1 MQSSGGNAAVLQPPN
16 LAADSLVRRQ
26 PSFWY
31 RLTKNTGAMVGV
43 VLLALVVVVA
53 LLADVIMPYDPL
65 HIEISQKFLMPSALH
80 LFGTDE
86 LGRDAF
92 SRVVSGSRIS
102 FYVAFTVLLIA
113 SGVGVF
119 LGTISGFR
127 GGLLDE
133 IIMRVADIFFA
144 FPSFLLAMAIVAAL
158 GPSIQNAILAIGISW
173 WPRYAR
179 LLRGQ
184 ILTVKNN
191 AYVDAARA
199 LGATDARL
207 MWRHILPNCLAPI
220 LVQLTMDAGTAIL
233 TAASL
238 SFIGLGAGPEVA
250 EWGSMVAR
258 GRMYIISYWWI
269 PTFPGLAISLTVA
282 GYMFL
287 GDGLRDLL
295 DPQLRNRVS
304 T

>member
-1 MQSSGGNAAVLQPPN
+1 MLSSLGGAFARRGVAPEAAAVRRPP
-16 LAADSLVRRQ
+16 SLV
-26 PSFWY
+26 Y
-31 RLTKNTGAMVGV
+31 RISKNAGAMVGV
-43 VLLALVVVVA
+43 ALLGLVVI
-53 LLADVIMPYDPL
+53 LAILAPFIMPYDPL
-65 HIEISQKFLMPSALH
+65 YIDTTQKFLAPGAAH
-80 LFGTDE
+80 WFGTDE
-86 LGRDAF
+86 LGRDVL
-92 SRVVSGSRIS
+92 SRVIDGTRIS
-102 FYVAFTVLLIA
+102 FYVAFTVLVISAGIGVALGA
-113 SGVGVF
+113 VSGY
-119 LGTISGFR
+119 R
-127 GGLLDE
+127 GGLTDE
-133 IIMRVADIFFA
+133 VVMRVADIFFA

-158 GPSIQNAILAIGISW
+158 GPSIENAIIAIGISW

-184 ILTVKNN
+184 ILSVRNQ
-191 AYVDAARA
+191 AFVDAART
-199 LGATDARL
+199 LGATD
-207 MWRHILPNCLAPI
+207 WRILRQHILPNCLAP
-220 LVQLTMDAGTAIL
+220 LMVQLTMDAGTAIL

-258 GRMYIISYWWI
+258 GREFIVSYWWV

-304 T
+304 I

>member
-1 MQSSGGNAAVLQPPN
+1 MQTSVTGPAGLARTLVGATQRRPPSLLYRATKNAGAVIGAVL
-16 LAADSLVRRQ
+16 L
-26 PSFWY
+26 
-31 RLTKNTGAMVGV
+31 G
-43 VLLALVVVVA
+43 LVVVVA
-53 LLADVIMPYDPL
+53 VAAPILRPYDPL
-65 HIEISQKFLMPSALH
+65 YIDVSYKFLPPSGAH

-86 LGRDAF
+86 LGRDVL
-92 SRVVSGSRIS
+92 SRVIDGTRIS
-102 FYVAFTVLLIA
+102 FYVAFTVLAIA
-113 SGVGVF
+113 GGIGVILGMLSGY
-119 LGTISGFR
+119 R

-133 IIMRVADIFFA
+133 VIMRVADIFFA

-158 GPSIQNAILAIGISW
+158 GPSIQNAILAIGVSW

-184 ILTVKNN
+184 ILSIRQC

-199 LGATDARL
+199 LGAKDLRIL
-207 MWRHILPNCLAPI
+207 VRHVLPNCLAP
-220 LVQLTMDAGTAIL
+220 LMVQLTMDAGTAIL

-238 SFIGLGAGPEVA
+238 SFIGLGAGPEVP

-258 GRMYIISYWWI
+258 GRSYIVSYWWI

-304 T
+304 M

>member
-1 MQSSGGNAAVLQPPN
+1 MGSSQGGTAALGQARVH
-16 LAADSLVRRQ
+16 AGLVRK
-26 PSFWY
+26 PSSIWY
-31 RLTKNTGAMVGV
+31 RATKNTGAMIGAA
-43 VLLALVVVVA
+43 LLALVVVVA
-53 LLADVIMPYDPL
+53 ILAPVIMPYDPL
-65 HIEISQKFLMPSALH
+65 RIDTSQKFLPPNAAH
-80 LFGTDE
+80 PFGTDE
-86 LGRDAF
+86 LGRDVL
-92 SRVVSGSRIS
+92 SRVIDGSRIS
-102 FYVAFTVLLIA
+102 FYVAFTVLFIA
-113 SGVGVF
+113 SGIGVT
-119 LGTISGFR
+119 LGTISGYR
-127 GGLLDE
+127 GGLIDE
-133 IIMRVADIFFA
+133 GIMRLADIFFA

-158 GPSIQNAILAIGISW
+158 GPSIENAILAIGISW

-191 AYVDAARA
+191 AYVEAARVV
-199 LGATDARL
+199 GARDLRIMRL
-207 MWRHILPNCLAPI
+207 HILPNCLAPI

-258 GRMYIISYWWI
+258 GRSFIVSYWWV

-304 T
+304 V